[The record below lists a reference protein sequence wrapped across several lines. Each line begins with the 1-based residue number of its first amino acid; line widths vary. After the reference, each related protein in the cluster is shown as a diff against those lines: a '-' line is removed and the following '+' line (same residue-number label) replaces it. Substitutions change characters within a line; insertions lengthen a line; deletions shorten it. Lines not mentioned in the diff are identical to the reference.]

1 MPQINRIRPEKYV
14 NSNVLRWI
22 LISCGCFSVA
32 AGVVGIFLPLL
43 PTVPF
48 LLLAAA
54 CFARSSER
62 FHVWLVQHDR
72 LGPLIRDYLDGGGMP
87 LRAKRIAVCM
97 VWISFSAS
105 AFLFVQVLWLKILL
119 LVVAAGI
126 TLYLI
131 SLPTVSPDEKGS
143 STHTDGG

>member
-1 MPQINRIRPEKYV
+1 M
-14 NSNVLRWI
+14 LRWI
-22 LISCGCFSVA
+22 LICCGCFSVA

-62 FHVWLVQHDR
+62 FHVWLVQHNH
-72 LGPLIRDYLDGGGMP
+72 LGPLIRGYLDGAGMP
-87 LRAKRIAVCM
+87 LRAKRIAISM

-105 AFLFVQVLWLKILL
+105 AFLFVQVLWLKIFMMA
-119 LVVAAGI
+119 VAAGI
-126 TLYLI
+126 TIYLLR
-131 SLPTVSPDEKGS
+131 LPIVLPVEKGCS
-143 STHTDGG
+143 ENEE